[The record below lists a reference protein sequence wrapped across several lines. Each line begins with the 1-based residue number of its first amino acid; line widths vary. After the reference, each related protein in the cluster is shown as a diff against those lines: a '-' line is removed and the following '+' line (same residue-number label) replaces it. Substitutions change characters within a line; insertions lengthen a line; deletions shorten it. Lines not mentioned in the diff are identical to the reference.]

1 MAWTVGEH
9 LARGDLITAY
19 CGNFRCL
26 RNISPRKLPPDAPRV
41 AHGVT
46 LNLASL
52 DPSLTPDDLRA
63 RLKCTICG
71 ERQGSIRLN
80 PNAPGTG
87 MRKDASQG

>member
-9 LARGDLITAY
+9 LAKDDMLTAY
-19 CGNFRCL
+19 CGNFRCR
-26 RNISPRKLPPDAPRV
+26 RNISPRKLPPGLPTV

-46 LNLASL
+46 LDLASL
-52 DPSLTPDDLRA
+52 DPSLTPDDPRA
-63 RLKCTICG
+63 RLKCTVCG

-87 MRKDASQG
+87 PRKDASTG